1 MKVEVFAKL
10 KDFFEKEFEV
20 TKPVQTIA
28 ELQQHLAGINPTSV
42 GVLDVCRFAVNDE
55 FVHPE
60 FELKADEYVT
70 VIPPS
75 SGG

>member
-1 MKVEVFAKL
+1 MKVKVFAKL

-20 TKPVQTIA
+20 TTPVQTVA
-28 ELQQHLAGINPTSV
+28 ELQRHLIGLNPASA
-42 GVLDVCRFAVNDE
+42 GVLDACRFAVNDE
-55 FVHPE
+55 FVDPE